1 MLDNH
6 SRTRRTQ
13 TFKAVASRPTVRR
26 ADSLPTAFKIQ
37 VHKHSSK
44 LEELTDSTFLLLQ
57 SINRFVKSSCLRS
70 SPCSPQAWSP
80 HTTRRCVATQS
91 NPNFL
96 YHKNIKYGF
105 IFTYFLWH
113 RAFLELQI
121 CGQFI
126 ANNQCWQGTTS
137 MMKDYAAVH
146 IATDEDRPSLPLKP
160 ISVSSS
166 SDFYTFLHSPHE
178 TFSADSLCTI
188 CCVHMRFAEGS
199 LSTAEQQGDWSSQS
213 GNKERS
219 PVSEKCKFPA
229 IQRPETLRDW
239 DGNNSCYT
247 APTGRDQRGQG
258 G

>member
-1 MLDNH
+1 MLTH
-6 SRTRRTQ
+6 CPPVLR
-13 TFKAVASRPTVRR
+13 FKYINT
-26 ADSLPTAFKIQ
+26 
-37 VHKHSSK
+37 H
-44 LEELTDSTFLLLQ
+44 Q
-57 SINRFVKSSCLRS
+57 SLRS
-70 SPCSPQAWSP
+70 WLTQLFCCCRASTGLLNPRVSVPHPALRGRDLLTGPVGASPFSQTPTFYIA
-80 HTTRRCVATQS
+80 
-91 NPNFL
+91 
-96 YHKNIKYGF
+96 KNIKYGF

-121 CGQFI
+121 CRQFI

-137 MMKDYAAVH
+137 MIKDYATVH

-166 SDFYTFLHSPHE
+166 SDFYTFLQSPHE
-178 TFSADSLCTI
+178 TFSAHSLCTI

-229 IQRPETLRDW
+229 IQRPEMLRDW
-239 DGNNSCYT
+239 DGNNSCYS
-247 APTGRDQRGQG
+247 APTGRDERGQWG
-258 G
+258 

>member
-1 MLDNH
+1 MLTH
-6 SRTRRTQ
+6 CPPVLR
-13 TFKAVASRPTVRR
+13 FKYINT
-26 ADSLPTAFKIQ
+26 
-37 VHKHSSK
+37 H
-44 LEELTDSTFLLLQ
+44 Q
-57 SINRFVKSSCLRS
+57 SLRS
-70 SPCSPQAWSP
+70 WLTQLFCCCRASTGLLNPRPSPPFLPLLSRSPYRS
-80 HTTRRCVATQS
+80 RRCVSIRS

-96 YHKNIKYGF
+96 YHENIKYGF

-121 CGQFI
+121 CRQFI
-126 ANNQCWQGTTS
+126 ANNQWWQGTTS
-137 MMKDYAAVH
+137 MIKDYAAVH

-160 ISVSSS
+160 ISLSSS
-166 SDFYTFLHSPHE
+166 SDFYTFLQSPHE

-239 DGNNSCYT
+239 DGNNSCYP
-247 APTGRDQRGQG
+247 APTGRDQRGQWG
-258 G
+258 